1 MAATKPNIVE
11 RDFSAELTKLRAAH
25 AKGGALVTGVT
36 CLVGAAGGALVA
48 GPLAIALPV
57 VALAG
62 GAIGLAA
69 GAIEWIRKP
78 APRVVVKQAAIVA
91 APPRPKPAPPPP
103 VKATGPSP
111 AAIAAAKAARAK
123 NRAAEMKAAA
133 AHVAVM
139 LAKPKRD
146 TQPADILTYIEAH
159 NINIKDMYPEWPW
172 IAEGDGKWHC
182 DYDFD
187 GDSNHVHWY
196 TNGYTGYQ
204 HNWGGTD
211 IGRLVGQAF
220 DDIENVAQQI
230 GNVVGP
236 IANLAIKV
244 ANVVPW
250 ELIADGIEAAT
261 SVVPVLGT
269 AVADYVATIETIV
282 EALKGESSQEIAF
295 RSAYNYLM
303 ATTPGAASLRP
314 ILDPVVEVLVEI
326 INGRVPSPKD
336 AIVAATV
343 DVPAGLPR
351 QIAASLAA
359 TVAGSLGIH

>member
-133 AHVAVM
+133 AHVAFM
-139 LAKPKRD
+139 LQKPKRD
-146 TQPADILTYIEAH
+146 AQPADILKYAGTY
-159 NINIKDMYPEWPW
+159 NLKDLYPEWPW
-172 IAEGDGKWHC
+172 VHESGTKYHA
-182 DYDFD
+182 DYDW
-187 GDSNHVHWY
+187 GSNNDHVHWY
-196 TNGYTGYQ
+196 VNGMQGYT
-204 HNWGGTD
+204 HTWGGTD
-211 IGRLVGQAF
+211 LGQLVGQAF
-220 DDIENVAQQI
+220 DDINSVLNAA
-230 GNVVGP
+230 GSVVGP
-236 IANLAIKV
+236 VV
-244 ANVVPW
+244 AVIPW
-250 ELIADGIEAAT
+250 QVIADGIEAAT
-261 SVVPVLGT
+261 STIPVLGT
-269 AVADYVATIETIV
+269 AVSDYVATIQTVV
-282 EALKGESSQEIAF
+282 EALSGKSLQEISF

-303 ATTPGAASLRP
+303 ATTPGAAALRP

-326 INGRVPSPKD
+326 INGRVPNPKD